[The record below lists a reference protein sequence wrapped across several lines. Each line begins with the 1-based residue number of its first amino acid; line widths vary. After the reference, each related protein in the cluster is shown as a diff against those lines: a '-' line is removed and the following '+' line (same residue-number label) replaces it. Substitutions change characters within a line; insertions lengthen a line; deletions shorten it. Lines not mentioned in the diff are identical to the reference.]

1 MPGPIRAAIGDVS
14 EAIIKPVV
22 DEGARM
28 VEAGVQSVTQSS
40 KPIDPQEEA
49 KKKAQDQI
57 KLRNVQQF
65 IQQYTQ
71 DQTRHAQQ
79 VEAERQKKV
88 EASQAVAKTQ
98 EVQQIEKS
106 QKNNSMSQALQNA
119 KLQTEA
125 KGGRGIGG

>member
-28 VEAGVQSVTQSS
+28 VEAGVQSVIQSS

-125 KGGRGIGG
+125 KRGIGG

>member
-28 VEAGVQSVTQSS
+28 VEAGVQSVIQSS